1 MGKNPIL
8 NYHSFSSNFHLELSN
23 HAKRRRCQTTSPALL
38 LALSSLACGL
48 NLDFDLQ
55 IWSLLAAKHGQS
67 PSVVANTGA
76 KVGFWRGDIKGLV
89 DDIGALKPTIF
100 IGVPRVFDRIYSGV
114 LAKIQVG
121 VAGALASDCYCECA
135 VSSEQA
141 GHQKYMPSRVAT
153 DSSWPVR
160 CPCAVVTGSLAG
172 QTSGSVCQGAGSTV
186 EMLRWC
192 YAGSGRPEE
201 VPVRLG
207 LQAQAALH

>member
-1 MGKNPIL
+1 M
-8 NYHSFSSNFHLELSN
+8 
-23 HAKRRRCQTTSPALL
+23 L
-38 LALSSLACGL
+38 LALSTLACGR

-55 IWSLLAAKHGQS
+55 IWSLPVAKHGQS

-121 VAGALASDCYCECA
+121 VAGALASDCYCECT
-135 VSSEQA
+135 VPSEQA
-141 GHQKYMPSRVAT
+141 GHQKYMPSRAAT

-160 CPCAVVTGSLAG
+160 CPCAVAHWQARPPAVSAKVLDQQWRRSGGVMHMQEAG
-172 QTSGSVCQGAGSTV
+172 GLKKFLFDWGFKRKLHYIEGGYPQHAVSTHRHLV
-186 EMLRWC
+186 YDL
-192 YAGSGRPEE
+192 P
-201 VPVRLG
+201 
-207 LQAQAALH
+207 